1 MYFRIIFFF
10 EIVNMRSFRFVIFFY
25 WCGQRDGGSNGEG
38 VAAVVAMEVTTM
50 VIGDDSGCGNGGRDN
65 GAGWW

>member
-1 MYFRIIFFF
+1 MGRI
-10 EIVNMRSFRFVIFFY
+10 MSSSGGSGDG
-25 WCGQRDGGSNGEG
+25 GQRDGGSNGEG